1 MQSGQ
6 SAAGRRRRG
15 KSRSWPCRAPQLQEE
30 MINELC
36 VFVLIRM
43 EASSCY
49 CLLLLYGLVSVQI
62 MNLWLA
68 GALAEQRQSIWL
80 TRTHSARCPV
90 WAGLGIAPGILAVC
104 LPFDDKVFFSA
115 L

>member
-15 KSRSWPCRAPQLQEE
+15 QSRSWPCRAPQLQEE

-49 CLLLLYGLVSVQI
+49 CLLPLYGLVSVQI

-80 TRTHSARCPV
+80 TPHPQRPLSSVGWTGNCSWDTC
-90 WAGLGIAPGILAVC
+90 GLSFLR
-104 LPFDDKVFFSA
+104 
-115 L
+115 